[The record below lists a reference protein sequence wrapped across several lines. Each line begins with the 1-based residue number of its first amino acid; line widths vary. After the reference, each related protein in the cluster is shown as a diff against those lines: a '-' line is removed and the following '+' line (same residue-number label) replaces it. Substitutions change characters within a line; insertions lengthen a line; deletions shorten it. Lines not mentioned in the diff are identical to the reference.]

1 MKQGNDMMQH
11 MFRVQIAMLAHGVVA
26 GYRKA
31 MGLEPMP
38 PFSDLG
44 AAEQDELLENVD
56 FWLANPSAPIA
67 ASHEAWLVRGIAEGW
82 RLGETLDMQAKL
94 SPFIRPFDT
103 LPKDMVV
110 MEHLFRAAVDSVTR
124 AGNELPEY
132 RRRIERINAA
142 IARNYGHI
150 EDVKERGR
158 LWNLL
163 PEEERM
169 AILDKMRAEED
180 ALRARMERRS
190 RIITAT
196 LAHKK
201 FTPAEWEALD
211 DKVRLAHLDEYGAI
225 SGDGNFLNEE
235 ETAQRTKELAEQA
248 AAQAAWIAERAERN
262 KLVLEA
268 APDAVELTPE
278 VVVAAPAPDTEGM
291 EPAPVEPAGEVK

>member
-1 MKQGNDMMQH
+1 MNGQNGMMQH

-26 GYRKA
+26 GYRKV
-31 MGLEPMP
+31 MGMEPMP

-67 ASHEAWLVRGIAEGW
+67 ASHEAWLARGISEGW
-82 RLGETLDMQAKL
+82 RLGEALDNLAKL

-150 EDVKERGR
+150 EDVQERGR

-180 ALRARMERRS
+180 AMRARMERRS

-196 LAHKK
+196 LAHFKL
-201 FTPAEWEALD
+201 TPAEWEALD
-211 DKVRLAHLDEYGAI
+211 DDVRLTKLDEYGITI

-248 AAQAAWIAERAERN
+248 AAQAAWIAERSMP
-262 KLVLEA
+262 VPEA